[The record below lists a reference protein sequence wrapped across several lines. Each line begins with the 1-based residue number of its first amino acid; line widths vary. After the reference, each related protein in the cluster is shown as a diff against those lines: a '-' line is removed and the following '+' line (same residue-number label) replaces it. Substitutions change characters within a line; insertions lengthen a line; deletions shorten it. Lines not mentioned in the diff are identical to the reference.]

1 MTDDSAGWMCQAQ
14 QLHTLQ
20 IFHTGMT
27 EEGHATLL
35 TKLPNLKVTVWIS
48 TVYRCIFPISR

>member
-1 MTDDSAGWMCQAQ
+1 MCQAK

-35 TKLPNLKVTVWIS
+35 TKLPNLKVTVLDIYYID
-48 TVYRCIFPISR
+48 VYLQISR

>member
-1 MTDDSAGWMCQAQ
+1 MVQVTDDSASWMCQAQ

-27 EEGHATLL
+27 EEGHAKLL
-35 TKLPNLKVTVWIS
+35 TKLPNLKVTA
-48 TVYRCIFPISR
+48 